1 MASQTTDY
9 ITGDAAFA
17 VDRHGL
23 IVSWNSTA
31 EKTFNYPCST
41 ALGRPCWTLLE
52 GQDMFG
58 NRYCS
63 ESCPVREMAL
73 QHESV
78 HSFQVLFK
86 TGSNGWK
93 NFTINCLSV
102 FIRPGEELLL
112 HICNVTEETLE
123 PFENNHTSNRPPAN
137 LQGTAL
143 TSRELEVL
151 ALLAEG
157 KTTRQISSA
166 MHISCATVRNHIQNA
181 LHKLHVH
188 NRLEAVLLSQRLN
201 LI

>member
-1 MASQTTDY
+1 MASQTIEY
-9 ITGDAAFA
+9 FTGDAAFA
-17 VDRHGL
+17 VDRRGV
-23 IVSWNSTA
+23 IVSWNTAA
-31 EKTFNYPCST
+31 EKTFNYPCCT
-41 ALGRPCWTLLE
+41 ALGRRCWKLLD

-86 TGSNGWK
+86 TGSSGWK

-102 FIRPGEELLL
+102 CIRPGEELLL
-112 HICNVTEETLE
+112 HICNATEGTLGAV
-123 PFENNHTSNRPPAN
+123 ENNHTSNRPSAN
-137 LQGTAL
+137 LQGKAL
-143 TSRELEVL
+143 TSRELEVV

-157 KTTRQISSA
+157 NTTRQMSSA

-188 NRLEAVLLSQRLN
+188 NRLEAVLVSQRLN
-201 LI
+201 QI